1 MILNLFLALKK
12 IDQLIFK
19 IIQDKFMF
27 EYMKKIIMNGKLKR
41 NGISIANEVKTN
53 EENNLNFK
61 ENPKSKKEG
70 KPKKKLNW
78 FEKLTNKKSSSKN
91 SYYTENID
99 NIDNFDNIND
109 MNNKMPSNKSPIN
122 NNEDKNNK
130 EEHPKHLRH
139 FFENNPKNN
148 DAIGQKKFTNYF
160 YNFHDNEN
168 PVQDKNFKNYF
179 KNNIQVINN
188 YNIYNLSE
196 KKRNLLENDNNKEN
210 NVNNE
215 NSNDFLN
222 INKRKK
228 SSNKYKKHINNTSLI
243 NGKSNCSNPP
253 IKKKANNLDEN
264 EYSHNIENFKKRS
277 RKHKA
282 QSFRIKRK
290 AHTKIVSRC
299 ILNETPASLISN
311 QSIINSKKEEEGAPK
326 EAIFSKKNYRVSKDV
341 INIYKSMGIN
351 KKKENSK
358 RKNQNQNNNNIKYI
372 DEELNRMEYED
383 AIINDKRNYLRYYY
397 SLLEKKQLIILTFIA
412 NNDYNVFLL
421 KFSLFIISFM
431 IYFSI
436 NTLFFRDSTMRR
448 IFIDQG
454 KFKLIY
460 QIPQILY
467 STLISIIITFILKR
481 LSLSQ
486 NELIKI
492 RKEKDKKK
500 ANKISETAKKN
511 LKIKLYLFFII
522 GMLLI
527 LFCWYYIAAF
537 GAVYPNTQMYLI
549 KDTLISFA
557 ISMSYPFG
565 YNLIP
570 GLFRFPALKAKK
582 KDKKSLYDFSKILSK
597 L

>member
-1 MILNLFLALKK
+1 M
-12 IDQLIFK
+12 
-19 IIQDKFMF
+19 
-27 EYMKKIIMNGKLKR
+27 
-41 NGISIANEVKTN
+41 
-53 EENNLNFK
+53 
-61 ENPKSKKEG
+61 
-70 KPKKKLNW
+70 
-78 FEKLTNKKSSSKN
+78 
-91 SYYTENID
+91 
-99 NIDNFDNIND
+99 
-109 MNNKMPSNKSPIN
+109 
-122 NNEDKNNK
+122 
-130 EEHPKHLRH
+130 
-139 FFENNPKNN
+139 
-148 DAIGQKKFTNYF
+148 
-160 YNFHDNEN
+160 
-168 PVQDKNFKNYF
+168 
-179 KNNIQVINN
+179 
-188 YNIYNLSE
+188 
-196 KKRNLLENDNNKEN
+196 ENDSIKEK

-215 NSNDFLN
+215 NTNDLLKRSN
-222 INKRKK
+222 RKK
-228 SSNKYKKHINNTSLI
+228 SSNKHKKHKTNTSLI
-243 NGKSNCSNPP
+243 NDKSNCSNPP
-253 IKKKANNLDEN
+253 IKKKSNNPDEN
-264 EYSHNIENFKKRS
+264 EYSHNFENIKKMS

-282 QSFRIKRK
+282 QSFKIKRK
-290 AHTKIVSRC
+290 AYPKNTSRC
-299 ILNETPASLISN
+299 ILNENPASLVSN
-311 QSIINSKKEEEGAPK
+311 QSIVNSKNIEEGAPK
-326 EAIFSKKNYRVSKDV
+326 ETIFSQKNYRISKDV
-341 INIYKSMGIN
+341 INIYKSMCKN

-358 RKNQNQNNNNIKYI
+358 RKSQNQNINNINYI
-372 DEELNRMEYED
+372 DEELNSMEYED
-383 AIINDKRNYLRYYY
+383 AIINDKRSYFRYYY

-431 IYFSI
+431 LYFSI
-436 NTLFFRDSTMRR
+436 NTLFFRDSTMHR

-467 STLISIIITFILKR
+467 SNLISIIMIYILKR

-500 ANKISETAKKN
+500 ANKISDTAKKN

-527 LFCWYYIAAF
+527 LSFWYYIAAF

-549 KDTLISFA
+549 KDTLISFV

-565 YNLIP
+565 YYLIP